1 MTRTQ
6 NVYQQYILLKQINQ
20 KRVDMYNKAAK
31 LGYTNHHVVQCS
43 QELDTLLNQYQD
55 MFLYHEVV

>member
-1 MTRTQ
+1 MTRTR

-31 LGYTNHHVVQCS
+31 FGFTNDHVVQCS
-43 QELDTLLNQYQD
+43 QELDTLLNEYQD
-55 MFLYHEVV
+55 MFLFHEVV